1 MDSKERHNLRLAV
14 LAGFLA
20 LVVLIYVGVLY
31 DTQVVNYD
39 KYIAQSIR
47 SIAREEK
54 VAASR
59 GIITDRTGRALVT
72 SRSTYNLTFDA
83 SLLKADEDENEAILR
98 LVKLCQANGVAWTD
112 NLPITQE
119 APHLPNTTWSCSL
132 MTPSLFWSTYFK
144 SPGLVLAF
152 TFAELSTSAASL
164 KNPMH

>member
-59 GIITDRTGRALVT
+59 GVITDRTGRAL
-72 SRSTYNLTFDA
+72 
-83 SLLKADEDENEAILR
+83 SLIHILVEKIHGDFFNVMGLPVLR
-98 LVKLCQANGVAWTD
+98 LSRMLLPLGVHCLD
-112 NLPITQE
+112 
-119 APHLPNTTWSCSL
+119 
-132 MTPSLFWSTYFK
+132 
-144 SPGLVLAF
+144 
-152 TFAELSTSAASL
+152 
-164 KNPMH
+164 

>member
-1 MDSKERHNLRLAV
+1 MCIRDR
-14 LAGFLA
+14 AGFLA

-59 GIITDRTGRALVT
+59 GVITDRTGRALVT
-72 SRSTYNLTFDA
+72 SRSTYNLTFDS

-98 LVKLCQANGVAWTD
+98 LVKLCQANGCLLYTSGPFPAAGAD
-112 NLPITQE
+112 GPDC
-119 APHLPNTTWSCSL
+119 P
-132 MTPSLFWSTYFK
+132 
-144 SPGLVLAF
+144 PGRR
-152 TFAELSTSAASL
+152 
-164 KNPMH
+164 

>member
-59 GIITDRTGRALVT
+59 GVITDRTGRALVT
-72 SRSTYNLTFDA
+72 SRSTYNLTFDS

-119 APHLPNTTWSCSL
+119 APYTYTLDQSSSL
-132 MTPSLFWSTYFK
+132 QKNRFATYVKSLSDAKTQL
-144 SPGLVLAF
+144 GILTLEALRRR
-152 TFAELSTSAASL
+152 ESL
-164 KNPMH
+164 R

>member
-59 GIITDRTGRALVT
+59 GVITDRTGRALVT
-72 SRSTYNLTFDA
+72 SRSTYNLTFDS

-119 APHLPNTTWSCSL
+119 AP
-132 MTPSLFWSTYFK
+132 
-144 SPGLVLAF
+144 
-152 TFAELSTSAASL
+152 
-164 KNPMH
+164 

>member
-54 VAASR
+54 
-59 GIITDRTGRALVT
+59 GRRIPRHHHGPHRPGSGYQPFYL
-72 SRSTYNLTFDA
+72 
-83 SLLKADEDENEAILR
+83 
-98 LVKLCQANGVAWTD
+98 Q
-112 NLPITQE
+112 
-119 APHLPNTTWSCSL
+119 PHL
-132 MTPSLFWSTYFK
+132 
-144 SPGLVLAF
+144 
-152 TFAELSTSAASL
+152 
-164 KNPMH
+164 